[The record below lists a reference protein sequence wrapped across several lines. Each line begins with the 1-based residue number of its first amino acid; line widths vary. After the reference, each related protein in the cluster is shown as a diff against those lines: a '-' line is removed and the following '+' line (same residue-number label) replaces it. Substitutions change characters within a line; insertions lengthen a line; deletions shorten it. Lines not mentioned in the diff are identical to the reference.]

1 MQGPEDASG
10 RSAEPVPFRP
20 LPLEPEPLPS
30 AGGGTSR
37 QRRNRAIERTVGIL
51 LGICLGIGV
60 VAAFVFLG
68 SEGTIDAPRISGV
81 AEQPKPGLPLP
92 GGSPIPVVRVIG
104 GAPPA
109 SGPVHLQA
117 TRGERV
123 RFRVVTD
130 VPVGIEI
137 PGYGVNETVDSGQKV
152 SFRATRTGQFPV
164 IVSASH
170 IAIATVQVTR

>member
-1 MQGPEDASG
+1 LQGPEDASR

-20 LPLEPEPLPS
+20 LPVEPLPS
-30 AGGGTSR
+30 ASGGTSR
-37 QRRNRAIERTVGIL
+37 QRRGRAIERVVGIL
-51 LGICLGIGV
+51 LGICLGIAV

-68 SEGTIDAPRISGV
+68 SEGTIDAPRIAGV
-81 AEQPKPGLPLP
+81 AEQPRPGLPLP
-92 GGSPIPVVRVIG
+92 SGSPIPVVRVIG

-109 SGPVHLQA
+109 SGPVHLRA

-137 PGYGVNETVDSGQKV
+137 PGYGVNEIVDSGQKV
-152 SFRATRTGQFPV
+152 SFRAARTGQFPV

-170 IAIATVQVTR
+170 IAIATVEVTR